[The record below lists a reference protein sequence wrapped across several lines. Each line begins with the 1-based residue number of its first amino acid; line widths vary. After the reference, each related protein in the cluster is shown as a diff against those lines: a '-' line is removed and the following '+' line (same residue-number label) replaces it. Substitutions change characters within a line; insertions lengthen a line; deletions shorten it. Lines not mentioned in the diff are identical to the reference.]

1 MIATD
6 NHKTGATYFNKGAT
20 REAVTLCEESLYY
33 KGGPF
38 KGDALIRDAQGG
50 VSLKGAACINNDF
63 PNNGTSLIRPY
74 FLNKEIKLDCLDLVG
89 CLS

>member
-38 KGDALIRDAQGG
+38 KGT
-50 VSLKGAACINNDF
+50 
-63 PNNGTSLIRPY
+63 P
-74 FLNKEIKLDCLDLVG
+74 
-89 CLS
+89 